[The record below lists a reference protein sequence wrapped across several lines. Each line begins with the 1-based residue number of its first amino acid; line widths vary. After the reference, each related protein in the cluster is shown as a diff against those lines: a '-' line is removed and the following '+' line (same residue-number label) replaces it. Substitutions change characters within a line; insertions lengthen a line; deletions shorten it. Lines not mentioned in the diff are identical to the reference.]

1 MVFLAGLEWM
11 GGANASEMVGLKRY
25 HHQFFPDEVVFEKG
39 ALSPDEQ
46 EGLTEMGHQ
55 LKESRRAFGNMNVVT
70 WDYETGKVEAV
81 TDPRGRGEEEVRV
94 Y

>member
-1 MVFLAGLEWM
+1 MVFLASLEWM
-11 GGANASEMVGLKRY
+11 DGANASEMASLKRY

-46 EGLTEMGHQ
+46 QALTEWGHQ
-55 LKESRRAFGNMNVVT
+55 LTESRRAFGNMNIVT
-70 WDYETGKVEAV
+70 WDYETGKVEAA
-81 TDPRGRGEEEVRV
+81 TDPRGLGEAEVRV